1 MSPIP
6 EQDYHWKESEN
17 LSMLISAAV
26 CVSVCMS
33 ICLFASDSM
42 TPAKLWGFEKQ
53 KWHPIPRTG
62 FYTTKRKEAGHIKYF
77 SQSIPIHSSFLST
90 VMPCF
95 ICSLFPTLSF
105 FSFTNIHISILGLL
119 HIVKNSLACMKC
131 INFVLNTTPQFI
143 ILSLVDSL
151 KPIY

>member
-1 MSPIP
+1 MVTFLILLFTGFINNSNIFFVLPDSVSPIP
-6 EQDYHWKESEN
+6 EQGYHWKESEN

-77 SQSIPIHSSFLST
+77 SQSIPILSSFLST

-105 FSFTNIHISILGLL
+105 FSFHKYTYFYTWPFAHS
-119 HIVKNSLACMKC
+119 
-131 INFVLNTTPQFI
+131 
-143 ILSLVDSL
+143 
-151 KPIY
+151 